1 MALGVAAREEMEHTI
16 NITCI
21 TDGADFILKFSEF
34 IKVAYIYPQSFPIRQ
49 MIDNGAHLGC
59 IYAIRI
65 EFQNF
70 IPPLNTQLNAAA
82 QNPKD

>member
-1 MALGVAAREEMEHTI
+1 MALGVAAREEMGHTI

-49 MIDNGAHLGC
+49 MIDNGAHL
-59 IYAIRI
+59 
-65 EFQNF
+65 
-70 IPPLNTQLNAAA
+70 
-82 QNPKD
+82 